1 MDVLVEFSTRFF
13 IRRAGV
19 LMNKQDRLSKIL
31 ELAIERSS
39 LEVEEVA
46 LLLDVSPATVR
57 RDFDALAKRQLLSR
71 THGGAVASGGSIALP
86 LNYKVARGDEAKE
99 RIARAAAELVS
110 RYAIIGINGG
120 TTTTA
125 VARALVARPEFAPGE
140 QSDSQPA
147 LTVVTNAVNI
157 AAELTVRH
165 QIKIVVTGGVAR
177 PQSYE
182 LTGPFAEEVLK
193 EVNIDIAFIGVDAI
207 DAVTGASA
215 DHEDEARVN
224 RQVVDRARKLVV
236 VTDSSKFTKRA
247 FATISPISE
256 IDTLITDDGVSPQT
270 VKEFRALGVE
280 VIVV

>member
-1 MDVLVEFSTRFF
+1 
-13 IRRAGV
+13 
-19 LMNKQDRLSKIL
+19 MNKQDRLSRIL
-31 ELAIERSS
+31 ELAVERSS

-46 LLLDVSPATVR
+46 ILLKVSPATVR

-71 THGGAVASGGSIALP
+71 THGGAVASGGSLALP
-86 LNYKVARGDEAKE
+86 LNYKVARGDAAKE
-99 RIARAAAELVS
+99 RIAQAAAELVT

-147 LTVVTNAVNI
+147 LTVVTNALNI

-182 LTGPFAEEVLK
+182 LTGPFADEVLK
-193 EVNIDIAFIGVDAI
+193 EINIDIAFIGVDAL
-207 DAVTGASA
+207 DAVAGASA

-224 RQVVDRARKLVV
+224 RQVVSRARKVV
-236 VTDSSKFTKRA
+236 VVADSSKFTKRA
-247 FATISPISE
+247 FATISPLSE
-256 IDTLITDDGVSPQT
+256 IDVLITDDGISPET
-270 VKEFRALGVE
+270 AKEFRALGVE